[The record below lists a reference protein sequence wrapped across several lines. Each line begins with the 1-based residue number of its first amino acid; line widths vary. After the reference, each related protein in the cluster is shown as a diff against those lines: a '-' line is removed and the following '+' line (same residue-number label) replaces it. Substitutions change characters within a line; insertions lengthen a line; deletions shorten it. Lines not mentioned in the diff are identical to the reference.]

1 MDNLYVPSVE
11 ITATGS
17 HICSSGEGG
26 SISVTRR
33 FWSTRIKKFAVLLKS
48 WQPPTKSYSLRNPSW
63 CTWVHSPWN

>member
-33 FWSTRIKKFAVLLKS
+33 FWSTRIEKFAVLLKS
-48 WQPPTKSYSLRNPSW
+48 WQSPTKSNS
-63 CTWVHSPWN
+63 H